1 MEYGLLRNEANTPMI
16 TFIFVSLL
24 FVLVFAAVVV
34 GLLMTWALSGSGH
47 EADDSV
53 DTQAKPRGLKSR
65 LRRFWSWANAVPPK
79 LEYRRDKKGRF
90 RKLKRW

>member
-1 MEYGLLRNEANTPMI
+1 MLTLIIVSVLFLL
-16 TFIFVSLL
+16 V
-24 FVLVFAAVVV
+24 AAAIVIGVM
-34 GLLMTWALSGSGH
+34 MTWALSGTEEEEPG
-47 EADDSV
+47 
-53 DTQAKPRGLKSR
+53 DTNRKPKGLRSR

>member
-1 MEYGLLRNEANTPMI
+1 MLTLI
-16 TFIFVSLL
+16 LVSLL
-24 FVLVFAAVVV
+24 FLLVAAAIAIGVM
-34 GLLMTWALSGSGH
+34 MTWALAGSDEEH
-47 EADDSV
+47 LASSE
-53 DTQAKPRGLKSR
+53 AKPRGLRSR

>member
-1 MEYGLLRNEANTPMI
+1 MLTLI
-16 TFIFVSLL
+16 IVSFL
-24 FVLVFAAVVV
+24 FVLVAAAIIIGVM
-34 GLLMTWALSGSGH
+34 MTWALSETH
-47 EADDSV
+47 EAEIDDDKV
-53 DTQAKPRGLKSR
+53 GKPRGLRSR

>member
-1 MEYGLLRNEANTPMI
+1 MVTLI
-16 TFIFVSLL
+16 VVSFL
-24 FVLVFAAVVV
+24 FVLVASALII
-34 GLLMTWALSGSGH
+34 GLMMAWALSGSSS
-47 EADDSV
+47 EEDV
-53 DTQAKPRGLKSR
+53 AKQTNPRGLKSR

>member
-1 MEYGLLRNEANTPMI
+1 ML
-16 TFIFVSLL
+16 TFIIVSFLFL
-24 FVLVFAAVVV
+24 FVAAALAIGV
-34 GLLMTWALSGSGH
+34 LMTWALAGSEDEEISQRRG
-47 EADDSV
+47 
-53 DTQAKPRGLKSR
+53 KPKGLRAR